1 MRKVSNCL
9 IVFCMVIYFLFGGTF
24 TSAETK
30 THVLNV
36 EFLTEFGA
44 IRDAEFKLYY
54 ALTPDGKLSGAFS
67 ELSVDPGN
75 LEDSEN
81 LSRLAFTLASYAA
94 CGFGT
99 PVATGKTDGLGSLN
113 FSNLASGMYLVTGF
127 SKIQDNVMYTPKPTL
142 IYLSENDTEPVMIN
156 IKYKLTANSGETTSH
171 TVRKVWKSSEGSANP
186 VPITVQLFQS
196 GKFYDE
202 VTLSS
207 ENNWEYTWKGLS
219 TGYDWYVI
227 EKVIPVE
234 YFVSVTMNETTFVVV
249 NTRGLSS
256 GIWETGESTEATET
270 TVPDIPDVT
279 ETGITDFHETTT
291 TGEKIFTDVTET
303 TKNYQNSTK
312 VSETTTNKNHSSTKI
327 SETTTNKN
335 HSYST
340 ESSET
345 TDGKSTNITNS
356 TNTTDTTNT
365 TNTTYTQVTNSSGN
379 SSSGK
384 SSTPSS
390 GGTVTKTN
398 FNSNSNNSNNKN
410 GGNSTP
416 LKLPQTGQLWYPV
429 PILFLLGLFLFLIG
443 FVAGDDNEKE

>member
-1 MRKVSNCL
+1 
-9 IVFCMVIYFLFGGTF
+9 MVIYFLFGGTF